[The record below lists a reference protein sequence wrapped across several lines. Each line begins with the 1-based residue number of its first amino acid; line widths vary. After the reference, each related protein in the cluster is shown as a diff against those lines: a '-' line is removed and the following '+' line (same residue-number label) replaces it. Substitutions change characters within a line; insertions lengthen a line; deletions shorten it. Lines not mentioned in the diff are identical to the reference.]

1 MNTMKTIASILLVF
15 FVIVQVFFSGCTS
28 QRVWTYSPEAKI
40 DLAPMLD
47 KSVAVPP
54 LIDERVNMNLNRSG
68 LGLIPLFPYG
78 WQTMYTPEGG
88 QEHRTSGFW
97 LFTPTEDFAKAI
109 AIELENASLF
119 KEVFFTHRPSTAD
132 FSLRGTIESTQY
144 TSKMYTYCLSLVGV
158 YLWLFGF
165 PSGTAANELALGLK
179 LVDNT
184 TDQIIWESRYKK
196 SARST
201 SWIYAL
207 NSDFF
212 YDTMLKEIMEE
223 VIVSLKKRLD

>member
-1 MNTMKTIASILLVF
+1 MKKRRTVASILVVL
-15 FVIVQVFFSGCTS
+15 FVIVQVGFSGCTS
-28 QRVWTYSPEAKI
+28 ERVWTYSPETKI
-40 DLAPMLD
+40 ELEPVLD

-54 LIDERVNMNLNRSG
+54 LIDQRVNMNLNRSG

-109 AIELENASLF
+109 AIELQNSSLF
-119 KEVFFTHRPSTAD
+119 DEVFFTHRPSEAD
-132 FSLRGTIESTQY
+132 LSLRGTIESTQY
-144 TSKMYTYCLSLVGV
+144 TSKMYTYCLSLVGI
-158 YLWLFGF
+158 YLWLFGL
-165 PSGTAANELALGLK
+165 PSGSASNELILDLK

-223 VIVSLKKRLD
+223 VMVSLKKRLD

>member
-1 MNTMKTIASILLVF
+1 MQKRKEVALILVIF
-15 FVIVQVFFSGCTS
+15 FVIVQVGLSGCTS

-40 DLAPMLD
+40 ELEPMLY

-54 LIDERVNMNLNRSG
+54 LVDERVNMNLNRSG

-97 LFTPTEDFAKAI
+97 LFAPTEDFAKAI
-109 AIELENASLF
+109 AIELENSSLF
-119 KEVFFTHRPSTAD
+119 EEVFFTTRPSEAD
-132 FSLRGTIESTQY
+132 LSLRGTIESTQY

-165 PSGTAANELALGLK
+165 PSGSASNELILDLK

-184 TDQIIWESRYKK
+184 TDQVIWGFRYKK
-196 SARST
+196 SAGST
-201 SWIYAL
+201 SWIYSL
-207 NSDFF
+207 KSDFF

-223 VIVSLKKRLD
+223 VIVSLKKNLN

>member
-1 MNTMKTIASILLVF
+1 MF
-15 FVIVQVFFSGCTS
+15 
-28 QRVWTYSPEAKI
+28 
-40 DLAPMLD
+40 D

-54 LIDERVNMNLNRSG
+54 LIDERMNMNQNRSG

-109 AIELENASLF
+109 SIELENSSLF
-119 KEVFFTHRPSTAD
+119 EEVFFTHRPRTAD
-132 FSLRGTIESTQY
+132 LSLRGTIESTQY

-165 PSGTAANELALGLK
+165 PSGTASNDLVLDLK

-184 TDQIIWESRYKK
+184 TDQVVWESRYKK

-212 YDTMLKEIMEE
+212 YDTMLKEIMGE
-223 VIVSLKKRLD
+223 VIVSLKRSLN